1 MLLLLLPP
9 SISHRRSAA
18 AASLGRK
25 SSNSSLSA
33 IIGSKTW
40 LKEPPKHSQLPSPQV
55 QEHHRAKGQHPKFS
69 YSQILLIVVPLAYL
83 RRAATNG
90 FRTRDHWIGIQ
101 RSRPLIHSGSLKIK
115 IYQIFLLIQ
124 TIFGLHFLLIL

>member
-1 MLLLLLPP
+1 MLKSNFLSQFFLLLPP

-18 AASLGRK
+18 VASLGRK

-55 QEHHRAKGQHPKFS
+55 QEHHRAKGQHS
-69 YSQILLIVVPLAYL
+69 E
-83 RRAATNG
+83 
-90 FRTRDHWIGIQ
+90 IQ
-101 RSRPLIHSGSLKIK
+101 L
-115 IYQIFLLIQ
+115 
-124 TIFGLHFLLIL
+124 